1 MRIVTVTMF
10 LRLDVNNHGWSSQ
23 TQLHLLSLVS
33 ALLSLVR
40 SVTTVTVTAVA
51 VTSAGRRTQDGE
63 EDWQS
68 NETMEQSKDADEKE
82 DLEE

>member
-1 MRIVTVTMF
+1 M
-10 LRLDVNNHGWSSQ
+10 
-23 TQLHLLSLVS
+23 
-33 ALLSLVR
+33 
-40 SVTTVTVTAVA
+40 TVTAVA

-68 NETMEQSKDADEKE
+68 NETMEQSKHTDEEE